1 MPPRSHTRGREVTQQ
16 VIIVGL
22 AHHNKA
28 TPFNTNKPLNTKGK
42 TMTTETTGRFS
53 ADGLPVLIGSVPL
66 TDHTEALEWIFT
78 ATPQIPLWPQL
89 PHDPYEQMMPQFA
102 EGLPCITEE
111 NITDP
116 EGRILFDINRP
127 GFEEEMLLFYEE
139 YLAVAENPSTL
150 MDSRFQVSRD
160 RAKGLYLFAESLPER
175 TGLTAVKGQVTGPFT
190 MLTGI
195 KDREGKAGYFDD
207 TIRDMVIK
215 GISMKAAWQTRL
227 LAEASDKPV
236 LLFIDEPALAGLGSS
251 AFIGVTADEIHTMIN
266 EVAEAVHQAG
276 GLVGIHVCANTDWSI
291 LLGSDIDILSFDAHG
306 FFDKMAALKN
316 EVASFLERG
325 SIIAWGGVPTSRE
338 EEITIES
345 TESLSA
351 MFNRQMQAFVTENRD
366 MTALLQQTLIT
377 PSCGT
382 GSLSPAS
389 AQKVLDLTRTTSKTL
404 REQYGL

>member
-1 MPPRSHTRGREVTQQ
+1 
-16 VIIVGL
+16 
-22 AHHNKA
+22 
-28 TPFNTNKPLNTKGK
+28 
-42 TMTTETTGRFS
+42 MTTETTGRFS

-66 TDHTEALEWIFT
+66 TDHGKALEWIFK
-78 ATPQIPLWPQL
+78 ATPEIPLWPQL

-127 GFEEEMLLFYEE
+127 GFEEDMLAFYEE
-139 YLAVAENPSTL
+139 YLVVAEDPTAL
-150 MDSRFQVSRD
+150 MDSRFKVSRK
-160 RAKGLYLFAESLPER
+160 RAAGLYLFAESLPGR
-175 TGLTAVKGQVTGPFT
+175 TNLTAVKGQVTGPFT

-227 LAEASDKPV
+227 LAQASDKQV

-251 AFIGVTADEIHTMIN
+251 AFIGVTVDEIREMIN

-291 LLGSDIDILSFDAHG
+291 LLSSDIDILSFDAHG
-306 FFDKMAALKN
+306 FFDKMAALKD
-316 EVASFLERG
+316 EVSSFLDRG

-338 EEITIES
+338 EEISVES
-345 TESLSA
+345 TESLSE

-366 MTALLQQTLIT
+366 MKTLLRQSLIT

-382 GSLSPAS
+382 GSLSLES
-389 AQKVLDLTRTTSKTL
+389 AQKVLDLTRSTSEAL
-404 REQYGL
+404 RGQHGPGNS